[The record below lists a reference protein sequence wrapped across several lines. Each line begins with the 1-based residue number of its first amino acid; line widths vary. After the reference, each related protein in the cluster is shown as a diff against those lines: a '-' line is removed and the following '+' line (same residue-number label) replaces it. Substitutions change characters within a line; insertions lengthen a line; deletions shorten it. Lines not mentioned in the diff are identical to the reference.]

1 VIANMGKKQR
11 RQRFQGVKAA
21 AKPAAAAPA
30 VPATKGV
37 EVNAAG
43 QAVIDPHAP
52 KRA

>member
-1 VIANMGKKQR
+1 MGKKQR
-11 RQRFQGVKAA
+11 RQRFQGAKAA

-30 VPATKGV
+30 APSTTTKGP